1 MTSLNGATVLITGA
15 NGGLG
20 TALVHEAIDRGAVR
34 VYAGARNPK
43 DWGNDRIVP
52 LTLDLTDPA
61 SIEKAAETAGDTTVL
76 INNAAI
82 FARSEL
88 LTGPIE
94 DLTTTLETN
103 LVGPLRLTRALAPAL
118 AASKGTLVNINSV
131 LSWFAVGKAHSVS
144 KAGLWMATNALRL
157 ELASQGVGVLG
168 VYSGPTDTAMQL
180 GEDRSGMNDPVVVAG
195 AVYDAVEAGD
205 LELLVDDMTKKV
217 RGALSAPVT
226 ALYPA
231 LVSN

>member
-1 MTSLNGATVLITGA
+1 
-15 NGGLG
+15 
-20 TALVHEAIDRGAVR
+20 
-34 VYAGARNPK
+34 
-43 DWGNDRIVP
+43 
-52 LTLDLTDPA
+52 
-61 SIEKAAETAGDTTVL
+61 VL

-118 AASKGTLVNINSV
+118 ADSKGTLVNINSV